1 MLKRITSVHCIH
13 YIIKNKK
20 TAYFLQKNIAKSH
33 ALRYNKV
40 NKIYHREATMNIG
53 EKIKNLRM
61 SKMITQQELAG
72 DFITRNM
79 LSRIEHGAALPSLPT
94 VIYLA
99 GRLNVPAGFL
109 LAEEENEFLYQ
120 KIRYMPNIRRA
131 YQMGD
136 YRICRELCET
146 VLTESDDEIAL
157 LMAECALG
165 LAKEEFFA
173 GNLHNACHW
182 FDTALRDADKTAY
195 HTGHIAAPA
204 IVYFRYMR
212 GISPTLCS
220 YEADDLLPGERDFAA
235 WQDIFCRYV
244 LTLEHTEQLH
254 ALRAFDDRS
263 AQERQ
268 LAWHVQATVLQ
279 RSGEYAAAY
288 EMLRRILAEEIAPVP
303 VLLYSV
309 LQDMEN
315 CCKELDDYKGAYEHA
330 LHKLSV
336 HERLL
341 VESTI

>member
-1 MLKRITSVHCIH
+1 
-13 YIIKNKK
+13 
-20 TAYFLQKNIAKSH
+20 
-33 ALRYNKV
+33 
-40 NKIYHREATMNIG
+40 MNIG

-61 SKMITQQELAG
+61 SKMMTQQELAG

-94 VIYLA
+94 VVYLA

-136 YRICRELCET
+136 YRICRELCES

-165 LAKEEFFA
+165 LAKEDFFA
-173 GNLHNACHW
+173 GNLHNACYW
-182 FDTALRDADKTAY
+182 FDTALRDASMTAY
-195 HTGHIAAPA
+195 HTEHITAPA

-212 GISPTLCS
+212 GISPSLSS
-220 YEADDLLPGERDFAA
+220 YEADHLLPGERDFAA
-235 WQDIFCRYV
+235 WQDVFCRYV
-244 LTLEHTEQLH
+244 LIMEQPDRLQPLHDFDGDSALERHLALH
-254 ALRAFDDRS
+254 M
-263 AQERQ
+263 
-268 LAWHVQATVLQ
+268 QATALQ
-279 RSGEYAAAY
+279 KRGEYAAAY
-288 EMLRRILAEEIAPVP
+288 EVLGRILSDEQAPMP
-303 VLLYSV
+303 VLLYGV
-309 LQDMEN
+309 LLDMEL
-315 CCKELDDYKGAYEHA
+315 CSKALDDYKGAYEHS

-341 VESTI
+341 AESTL

>member
-1 MLKRITSVHCIH
+1 
-13 YIIKNKK
+13 
-20 TAYFLQKNIAKSH
+20 
-33 ALRYNKV
+33 
-40 NKIYHREATMNIG
+40 MNIG

-94 VIYLA
+94 VVYLA

-131 YQMGD
+131 YRMGD

-165 LAKEEFFA
+165 IAKEEFFA
-173 GNLHNACHW
+173 GNLHNACYW
-182 FDTALRDADKTAY
+182 FDAALRDADRTAY
-195 HTGHIAAPA
+195 HTGHIVAPS

-212 GISPTLCS
+212 GISPSLSS
-220 YEADDLLPGERDFAA
+220 YEAADLLPGERDFAA
-235 WQDIFCRYV
+235 WQDTFCRYA
-244 LTLEHTEQLH
+244 LIMEQLAH
-254 ALRAFDDRS
+254 LSHTHSLEGDS
-263 AQERQ
+263 VLERQ
-268 LAWHVQATVLQ
+268 LSLHVQATLLKNK
-279 RSGEYAAAY
+279 GEYAAAHGV
-288 EMLRRILAEEIAPVP
+288 LQRILAEEQAPVP
-303 VLLYSV
+303 VLLYCV
-309 LQDMEN
+309 LNDIEQ
-315 CCKELDDYKGAYEHA
+315 CCKALEDYKGAYEHS

-336 HERLL
+336 QERLL
-341 VESTI
+341 AEGTV

>member
-1 MLKRITSVHCIH
+1 
-13 YIIKNKK
+13 
-20 TAYFLQKNIAKSH
+20 
-33 ALRYNKV
+33 
-40 NKIYHREATMNIG
+40 MNIG

-61 SKMITQQELAG
+61 SKMMTQQELAG

-94 VIYLA
+94 VVYLA

-131 YQMGD
+131 YRMGD

-165 LAKEEFFA
+165 LGKEEFFA
-173 GNLHNACHW
+173 GNLHNACYW
-182 FDTALRDADKTAY
+182 FDAALRDADKTSY
-195 HTGHIAAPA
+195 HAEHIVAPT

-212 GISPTLCS
+212 GISPSLLS
-220 YEADDLLPGERDFAA
+220 YEAEDLLPGERDFAA
-235 WQDIFCRYV
+235 WQDTFCRYA
-244 LTLEHTEQLH
+244 LIMEQLAH
-254 ALRAFDDRS
+254 LQSQHGLDGNTVL
-263 AQERQ
+263 ERQ
-268 LAWHVQATVLQ
+268 LTLHVQATLLKNE
-279 RSGEYAAAY
+279 GEYAAAH
-288 EMLRRILAEEIAPVP
+288 EVLARILADEQAPVP

-309 LQDMEN
+309 LGDMEQ
-315 CCKELDDYKGAYEHA
+315 CCKALEDYKGAYEHS

-336 HERLL
+336 YERLL
-341 VESTI
+341 AESTV

>member
-1 MLKRITSVHCIH
+1 
-13 YIIKNKK
+13 
-20 TAYFLQKNIAKSH
+20 
-33 ALRYNKV
+33 
-40 NKIYHREATMNIG
+40 MNIG

-61 SKMITQQELAG
+61 SKMMTQQELAG

-79 LSRIEHGAALPSLPT
+79 LSRIEHGAAQPSLPT
-94 VIYLA
+94 VVYLA

-195 HTGHIAAPA
+195 HTGHIIAPT

-212 GISPTLCS
+212 SISPSLSS
-220 YEADDLLPGERDFAA
+220 YEAENLLPGERDFAA

-244 LTLEHTEQLH
+244 LIMEQPDHLQSRH
-254 ALRAFDDRS
+254 SLDGNTVP
-263 AQERQ
+263 ERQ
-268 LAWHVQATVLQ
+268 LALHVQATMLKNQ
-279 RSGEYAAAY
+279 GEYAAAY
-288 EMLRRILAEEIAPVP
+288 EVLERILADEQAPVP

-309 LQDMEN
+309 LQDMEL
-315 CCKELDDYKGAYEHA
+315 CCKALDNYKGAYEHS

-341 VESTI
+341 AESTV

>member
-1 MLKRITSVHCIH
+1 
-13 YIIKNKK
+13 
-20 TAYFLQKNIAKSH
+20 
-33 ALRYNKV
+33 
-40 NKIYHREATMNIG
+40 MNIG

-61 SKMITQQELAG
+61 SKMMTQQELAG

-94 VIYLA
+94 VVYLA

-131 YQMGD
+131 YKMGD

-173 GNLHNACHW
+173 GNLHNACYW

-195 HTGHIAAPA
+195 HTGHITAPA

-212 GISPTLCS
+212 GISPSLSS
-220 YEADDLLPGERDFAA
+220 YEADHLLPGERDLAA

-244 LTLEHTEQLH
+244 LIMEQHGALQHRHSLEGNGVL
-254 ALRAFDDRS
+254 
-263 AQERQ
+263 ERQ
-268 LAWHVQATVLQ
+268 LTLHMQATQLQ
-279 RSGEYAAAY
+279 SKGEYKEAY
-288 EMLRRILAEEIAPVP
+288 RMLGYILADEQAPVP

-309 LQDMEN
+309 LHDMEQ
-315 CCKELDDYKGAYEHA
+315 CCKALEDYKGAYEHS
-330 LHKLSV
+330 LHKLAV
-336 HERLL
+336 QERLL
-341 VESTI
+341 VEANV

>member
-1 MLKRITSVHCIH
+1 
-13 YIIKNKK
+13 
-20 TAYFLQKNIAKSH
+20 
-33 ALRYNKV
+33 
-40 NKIYHREATMNIG
+40 MNIG

-61 SKMITQQELAG
+61 SKMMTQQELAG

-94 VIYLA
+94 VVYLA

-173 GNLHNACHW
+173 GNLHNACYW
-182 FDTALRDADKTAY
+182 FDAALRDADQTAY
-195 HTGHIAAPA
+195 HTGHIIAPTV
-204 IVYFRYMR
+204 VYFRYMR
-212 GISPTLCS
+212 GISPSLSS
-220 YEADDLLPGERDFAA
+220 YEAADLLPSERDFDA

-244 LTLEHTEQLH
+244 LIMERQQQLQPMQEFEGKNALEHQLTLH
-254 ALRAFDDRS
+254 M
-263 AQERQ
+263 
-268 LAWHVQATVLQ
+268 QATQLQ
-279 RSGEYAAAY
+279 KRGEYAAAY
-288 EMLRRILAEEIAPVP
+288 DLLGRILADQHAPVP

-309 LQDMEN
+309 LQDMEL
-315 CCKELDDYKGAYEHA
+315 CCKALEDYKGAYEHS

-341 VESTI
+341 AESTV

>member
-1 MLKRITSVHCIH
+1 
-13 YIIKNKK
+13 
-20 TAYFLQKNIAKSH
+20 
-33 ALRYNKV
+33 
-40 NKIYHREATMNIG
+40 MNIG

-94 VIYLA
+94 VVYLA
-99 GRLNVPAGFL
+99 NRLNVPAGFL

-131 YQMGD
+131 YRMGD

-165 LAKEEFFA
+165 IAKEEFFA

-182 FDTALRDADKTAY
+182 FDVALRDADKTAY
-195 HTGHIAAPA
+195 HTGHITAPT

-212 GISPTLCS
+212 GISPSLSS

-235 WQDIFCRYV
+235 WQDIFCRYALIMEHPDLLQSGRSLEGDSV
-244 LTLEHTEQLH
+244 L
-254 ALRAFDDRS
+254 
-263 AQERQ
+263 ERQ
-268 LAWHVQATVLQ
+268 LCLHVQATLLEN
-279 RSGEYAAAY
+279 RGEHAAAY
-288 EMLRRILAEEIAPVP
+288 AVLGQILADEQAPVP

-309 LQDMEN
+309 LHDMEL
-315 CCKELDDYKGAYEHA
+315 CCKALEDYKGAYEHA

-336 HERLL
+336 QEKLL
-341 VESTI
+341 AEASV

>member
-1 MLKRITSVHCIH
+1 
-13 YIIKNKK
+13 
-20 TAYFLQKNIAKSH
+20 
-33 ALRYNKV
+33 
-40 NKIYHREATMNIG
+40 MNIG

-99 GRLNVPAGFL
+99 NRLNVPAGFL

-136 YRICRELCET
+136 YRICRELCLS
-146 VLTESDDEIAL
+146 VLSESDDEISL

-165 LAKEEFFA
+165 IAKEEFFT
-173 GNLHNACHW
+173 GNLHNACYW

-195 HTGHIAAPA
+195 HTGHITAPA

-212 GISPTLCS
+212 GISPSLSS
-220 YEADDLLPGERDFAA
+220 YEATDLLPGERDFAA
-235 WQDIFCRYV
+235 WQDTFCRYA
-244 LTLEHTEQLH
+244 LIMEQQEQLQPLH
-254 ALRAFDDRS
+254 SFDPDSVR
-263 AQERQ
+263 ERQ
-268 LAWHVQATVLQ
+268 LVLHMQATVLQ
-279 RSGEYAAAY
+279 KKGEYATAY
-288 EMLRRILAEEIAPVP
+288 EVLQLILSDDQAPVP

-309 LQDMEN
+309 LQDMEL
-315 CCKELDDYKGAYEHA
+315 CCKALDDYKGAYEHA

-341 VESTI
+341 AESTV

>member
-1 MLKRITSVHCIH
+1 
-13 YIIKNKK
+13 
-20 TAYFLQKNIAKSH
+20 
-33 ALRYNKV
+33 
-40 NKIYHREATMNIG
+40 MNIG

-131 YQMGD
+131 YRMGD

-146 VLTESDDEIAL
+146 VLTESDDEISL

-173 GNLHNACHW
+173 GNLHNACYW

-195 HTGHIAAPA
+195 HTGHIIAPT

-212 GISPTLCS
+212 GISPSLSS
-220 YEADDLLPGERDFAA
+220 YEAADLLPGERDFVA
-235 WQDIFCRYV
+235 WQDVFCRYA
-244 LTLEHTEQLH
+244 LIMEQLANQKLQH
-254 ALRAFDDRS
+254 SSEGESVL
-263 AQERQ
+263 ERQ
-268 LAWHVQATVLQ
+268 LTLHVQATQLKNQ
-279 RSGEYAAAY
+279 GDYAAARQV
-288 EMLRRILAEEIAPVP
+288 LTRILADEHAPVP

-309 LQDMEN
+309 LHDLEQ
-315 CCKELDDYKGAYEHA
+315 CCKVLDDYKGAYEYS

-336 HERLL
+336 QERLL
-341 VESTI
+341 AESTV

>member
-1 MLKRITSVHCIH
+1 
-13 YIIKNKK
+13 
-20 TAYFLQKNIAKSH
+20 
-33 ALRYNKV
+33 
-40 NKIYHREATMNIG
+40 MNIG

-99 GRLNVPAGFL
+99 NRLGVPAGFL

-146 VLTESDDEIAL
+146 ALTESDDEIAL

-182 FDTALRDADKTAY
+182 FDVALRDADKTAY
-195 HTGHIAAPA
+195 HTGHIVAPA

-212 GISPTLCS
+212 GISPSLSS
-220 YEADDLLPGERDFAA
+220 YEAADLLPGERDLAA
-235 WQDIFCRYV
+235 WQDTFCRYV
-244 LTLEHTEQLH
+244 MIMERREHLHLQHGLDGTAVLDQQLTLHM
-254 ALRAFDDRS
+254 
-263 AQERQ
+263 
-268 LAWHVQATVLQ
+268 QATLLKNK
-279 RSGEYAAAY
+279 GEYAAAHSV
-288 EMLRRILAEEIAPVP
+288 LQRILAHEQAPVP

-309 LQDMEN
+309 LHDMEL
-315 CCKELDDYKGAYEHA
+315 CCKALDDYKGAYEYA
-330 LHKLSV
+330 LQKLSV
-336 HERLL
+336 QERLL
-341 VESTI
+341 SESTV

>member
-1 MLKRITSVHCIH
+1 
-13 YIIKNKK
+13 
-20 TAYFLQKNIAKSH
+20 
-33 ALRYNKV
+33 
-40 NKIYHREATMNIG
+40 MNIG

-99 GRLNVPAGFL
+99 NRLGVPAGFL

-131 YQMGD
+131 YQLGD
-136 YRICRELCET
+136 YRICRELCLS
-146 VLTESDDEIAL
+146 VLSESDDEIAL

-165 LAKEEFFA
+165 IAKEEFFD
-173 GNLHNACHW
+173 GNLHNACYW

-195 HTGHIAAPA
+195 HTGHITAPA

-212 GISPTLCS
+212 GISPSLSS
-220 YEADDLLPGERDFAA
+220 YEATDLLPGERDFAA
-235 WQDIFCRYV
+235 WQDTFCRYALTMEQLERLQSLHSSDGESV
-244 LTLEHTEQLH
+244 LDAQLTL
-254 ALRAFDDRS
+254 
-263 AQERQ
+263 
-268 LAWHVQATVLQ
+268 HVQATLLQ
-279 RSGEYAAAY
+279 KRGEYAAAY
-288 EMLRRILAEEIAPVP
+288 EVLQRILADEQAPVP

-309 LQDMEN
+309 LQDMEL
-315 CCKELDDYKGAYEHA
+315 CCKALEDYKGAYEHA

-341 VESTI
+341 TESTV

>member
-1 MLKRITSVHCIH
+1 
-13 YIIKNKK
+13 
-20 TAYFLQKNIAKSH
+20 
-33 ALRYNKV
+33 
-40 NKIYHREATMNIG
+40 MNIG

-99 GRLNVPAGFL
+99 NRLGVPAGFL

-120 KIRYMPNIRRA
+120 KIRYMPNICRA

-136 YRICRELCET
+136 YRICRELCLS
-146 VLTESDDEIAL
+146 VLSESDDEIAL

-195 HTGHIAAPA
+195 YTGHITAPT

-212 GISPTLCS
+212 GISPSLAS
-220 YEADDLLPGERDFAA
+220 YEASDLLPGERDFAA
-235 WQDIFCRYV
+235 WQDTYCRYA
-244 LTLEHTEQLH
+244 LIMEQPEHLQAQH
-254 ALRAFDDRS
+254 GFDGNSAL
-263 AQERQ
+263 ERQ
-268 LAWHVQATVLQ
+268 LTLHLQATVLQ
-279 RSGEYAAAY
+279 KQGEYAAAY
-288 EMLRRILAEEIAPVP
+288 ALLQRILAEEQAPVP
-303 VLLYSV
+303 VLLYNV
-309 LQDMEN
+309 LHDMEQ
-315 CCKELDDYKGAYEHA
+315 CCKALEDYKGAYDHA

-341 VESTI
+341 VESTV